1 MRKKRIVSLMLMGS
15 MLMGSLILSLAGCAG
30 QTGESLAQTQ
40 EIELLEPVNAQVG
53 YEVAQV
59 RSLYQAAQYGAIVI
73 PYVEE
78 CVPQNNMYFGYYD
91 ALPGETVKK
100 GQQIIVSDT
109 ERADEQIKDMQEAID
124 SMEEEY
130 LKYVESQKKVLE
142 KYREEESQW
151 KRWVDLNEAEEPE
164 TYIRVPSEENPDE
177 TVEVENPAHAQWQS
191 GYDMVTGKY
200 RIAKHAADTV
210 EMQLAYRKKL
220 HDLDMA
226 HQQFLLKEMQ
236 KERRLATVEACMDG
250 TIVSVKDIQWYDTY
264 LSKEKSVAAVA
275 DLTRKQLKCDYI
287 DQVTIKKAKNLYAL
301 IDGKRYELEYQV
313 ITTEEYQELSAGG
326 NKVYSVFDIV
336 DAGDEVQ
343 AGDFATIALISDYR
357 EDAVSV
363 SRGAIHK
370 DSSGSFVYVLKDGQG
385 VYTQIQTGI
394 SDGNYVEVLSGLE
407 AGDRVVCQGGQ
418 TPGTE
423 TAVLGK
429 GEFHTNFSEKGW
441 MEYSYSYNL
450 KNPVENGTVYYG
462 EARVRLYQHVEK
474 GDVIATVRVEKDSI
488 ALTRNE
494 TRLARL
500 RERLADYMEE
510 NRENREEESYLESV
524 KNYNE
529 QIAELEKTL
538 AKQKTDFA
546 TTEIRANR
554 EGVIVEMHEYKA
566 EDIVQKNADI
576 VRIADDSTCYVL
588 VENKNQ
594 LLQFGNK
601 VRVSYMNDQNQ
612 ECTVEGMVASMS
624 KMGVSSDLASDY
636 SYILLPKDQIGDM
649 MDVPNFGDGYWNRMR
664 YTVEADTRVMEN
676 VVMVPRGAVYE
687 MSGKTYVYV
696 KDKDGNVKHRSFL
709 AGGFNNDY
717 YWVLDGLTEGMEVC
731 LK

>member
-1 MRKKRIVSLMLMGS
+1 MRKKRIVSIMLVGI
-15 MLMGSLILSLAGCAG
+15 MLMGSLILSLAGCAA
-30 QTGESLAQTQ
+30 QTGESNAQTQ

-59 RSLYQAAQYGAIVI
+59 RSLYQATQYGAIVI

-91 ALPGETVKK
+91 ALPGEAVKK

-109 ERADEQIKDMQEAID
+109 EKADEQIKEKQEAIA

-130 LKYVESQKKVLE
+130 LKYVQSQE
-142 KYREEESQW
+142 KAMAQYREDENLW
-151 KRWVDLNEAEEPE
+151 KKYVEWNEADEPE
-164 TYIRVPSEENPDE
+164 PYIQVPSQENPDE
-177 TVEVENPAHAQWQS
+177 TVEVENPAHAQWQE

-200 RIAKHAADTV
+200 RIAKHAADTI
-210 EMQLAYRKKL
+210 EMQLEYRKKL
-220 HDLDMA
+220 HDLDIA

-236 KERRLATVEACMDG
+236 KDRRLATVEACMDG
-250 TIVSVKDIQWYDTY
+250 TVVAVKNIPWYDTY
-264 LSKEKSVAAVA
+264 LSKEQSVAAVA

-287 DQVTIKKAKNLYAL
+287 DQVTVKKAKDLYAL

-313 ITTEEYQELSAGG
+313 ITTEEYRELSAGG
-326 NKVYSVFDIV
+326 NKVYSVFNLV

-363 SRGAIHK
+363 SKGAIHK
-370 DSSGSFVYVLKDGQG
+370 DSSGNFVYVLKNGLS
-385 VYTQIQTGI
+385 VYTSIQTGL

-423 TAVLGK
+423 TVVLGI

-450 KNPVENGTVYYG
+450 NNPVENGTVYYG

-474 GDVIATVRVEKDSI
+474 GDVIATVRVEADSI
-488 ALTRNE
+488 ALARNE

-510 NRENREEESYLESV
+510 NKENREEESYLESV

-538 AKQKTDFA
+538 AKQRSDFA
-546 TTEIRANR
+546 TTEIRADR

-566 EDIVQKNADI
+566 EDIVQKDADI

-601 VRVSYMNDQNQ
+601 VRVSYMNDQKQ
-612 ECTVEGMVASMS
+612 ERTVEGMVASVS
-624 KMGVSSDLASDY
+624 KMGVSADLASDY

-649 MDVPNFGDGYWNRMR
+649 LDVPNFGDGYWNRNR
-664 YTVEADTRVMEN
+664 YTVEAETRVMEN

-696 KDKDGNVKHRSFL
+696 KDKDGNVKHQSFL

-717 YWVLDGLTEGMEVC
+717 YWVLEGLTEGMEVC